1 MNAIIDAA
9 VHHSRTVLSILLIVL
24 IAGWFAF
31 TKIAKESKPDIDV
44 PIIYVTM
51 NHDGISP
58 EDAERLLVRPME
70 QELRAIEG
78 IKEMRSTAAQGFAS
92 VLMEFD
98 AGFDADKA
106 MTDVREKIDLVKPD
120 LPDDTDEPVAHE
132 VNVGKFPVLVVTL
145 SGDVPERTLLG
156 LANSLQDDLEA
167 LPGVLEANIGGDRE
181 ELLEVIVDPTKLEV
195 YNISPVELVN
205 IVSKNNQLIAAGAM
219 DTGRGR
225 FSIKVPGLFETA
237 KDVLDLPIKVSGDGI
252 ITLGDIT
259 TVRRTYKDAV
269 NFARINGQPGLA
281 LEISKRLGANIIE
294 TLDEVQKTVLDR
306 KKTWPQNVQVSFI
319 QDESKNI
326 RRMLSDLQNNILS
339 AILLVMIVVIAALGV
354 RTALLVGLAI
364 PSSFLF
370 GILIIFSMGLT
381 VNIVVLFALIL
392 AVGML
397 VDGAI
402 VVTEFADR
410 KMAEG
415 LKRKEAY
422 SLAAKRM
429 AWPIISSTAT
439 TLAAFMPL
447 LFWPDVVGEFMKF
460 LPITL
465 IVTLTG
471 SLLMALIFVP
481 TLGGIVGKAG
491 GNPRVMKALAAA
503 EHGDI
508 GDLPGFT
515 GLYARTLRFIVQR
528 AWMLLVVSLT
538 SVGILVGVWTYYGK
552 NGNGVEFF
560 PDVEPEQALAYVHA
574 RGNLAAKEK
583 DALVREVEEQIL
595 RVPGIRTVYA
605 RTGKAASGQEVAED
619 VVGTIFME
627 LAEWDERR
635 PADELFKEIRERTSH
650 LAGIQVEAREPD
662 NGPPT
667 GKDIQIE
674 IRSQFPAQI
683 EPVVKLFR
691 AKFDE
696 MEGLI
701 DIEDSRPL
709 PGIEWQVAIDRA
721 QAGRFGADVITVGKL
736 VQLVTNGIKVGE
748 YRPDDSDEEIEIR
761 IRYPQDSRNLEQ
773 LDRLRVI
780 TPNGLVPIRNFVER
794 SAEQKTGTLNR
805 SDGQRV
811 LKVQANVLENI
822 QVDTKVQEIKDWM
835 AIQEIAPDVS
845 VRFKGAEEKQNE
857 SAAFLQSALF
867 VALFVMAIIL
877 VTQFNSFYH
886 AALILFAVI
895 MSTAGVLIGLL
906 ATGQAFGVVMTGIG
920 IISLAGIVVN
930 NNIVLIDTYSQLLKA
945 GFEPLEAVVR
955 TGAQRLRPVMLTTV
969 TTILGLM
976 PMVLQTNIDFV
987 ARDVAVGAPSTQWWV
1002 QLATAVVFGLTFA
1015 TILTLIVTPTFLA
1028 IGSRSTVRMRKI
1040 TTWIGGHFRGS
1051 RVQPEPVGR

>member
-1 MNAIIDAA
+1 MNSIIDSA

-24 IAGWFAF
+24 IAGFFAF

-70 QELRAIEG
+70 QELRSIEG

-98 AGFDADKA
+98 AGFDADQA

-145 SGDVPERTLLG
+145 AGEVPERTLLS
-156 LANSLQDDLEA
+156 LAKGLQDDIEA
-167 LPGVLEANIGGDRE
+167 LPGVLSATIGGDRE

-195 YNISPVELVN
+195 YNISPVELVS

-219 DTGRGR
+219 DTGKGR

-237 KDVLDLPIKVSGDGI
+237 EDVLDLPIKTSGDGV
-252 ITLGDIT
+252 ITLADIT
-259 TVRRTYKDAV
+259 TVRRTFKDAE
-269 NFARINGQPGLA
+269 NFARIDGRPGLA
-281 LEISKRLGANIIE
+281 LEISKRLGANIIQ
-294 TLDEVQKTVLDR
+294 TIDDVQRTVLAR
-306 KKTWPQNVQVSFI
+306 QATWGGDVQVRFI

-326 RRMLSDLQNNILS
+326 RRMLSDLQNNIMS

-370 GILIIFSMGLT
+370 GILIIYSMGLT

-415 LKRKEAY
+415 LHRKEAY
-422 SLAAKRM
+422 ALAAKRM

-481 TLGGIVGKAG
+481 TIGGIVGKAG

-508 GDLPGFT
+508 GSLPGFT
-515 GLYARTLRFIVQR
+515 GIYARTLRFIVQR
-528 AWMLLVVSLT
+528 VWML
-538 SVGILVGVWTYYGK
+538 ILVGVTSFALLIGVWVYYGK

-560 PDVEPEQALAYVHA
+560 PNVEPEQALAYVHA
-574 RGNLAAKEK
+574 RGNLSAKEK

-595 RVPGIRTVYA
+595 RVPGIQTVYA
-605 RTGKAASGQEVAED
+605 RTGKAAQGQDVAED

-635 PADELFKEIRERTSH
+635 SADELFQEIRERTAH
-650 LAGIQVEAREPD
+650 LAGIQVEARQPD
-662 NGPPT
+662 TGPPT

-674 IRSQFPAQI
+674 VRSLIPGKLD
-683 EPVVKLFR
+683 PVVDVIR
-691 AKFDE
+691 AKFDN
-696 MEGLI
+696 MDGLI

-709 PGIEWQVAIDRA
+709 PASN
-721 QAGRFGADVITVGKL
+721 GKL
-736 VQLVTNGIKVGE
+736 
-748 YRPDDSDEEIEIR
+748 
-761 IRYPQDSRNLEQ
+761 
-773 LDRLRVI
+773 
-780 TPNGLVPIRNFVER
+780 
-794 SAEQKTGTLNR
+794 
-805 SDGQRV
+805 
-811 LKVQANVLENI
+811 
-822 QVDTKVQEIKDWM
+822 
-835 AIQEIAPDVS
+835 
-845 VRFKGAEEKQNE
+845 
-857 SAAFLQSALF
+857 
-867 VALFVMAIIL
+867 
-877 VTQFNSFYH
+877 
-886 AALILFAVI
+886 
-895 MSTAGVLIGLL
+895 
-906 ATGQAFGVVMTGIG
+906 
-920 IISLAGIVVN
+920 
-930 NNIVLIDTYSQLLKA
+930 
-945 GFEPLEAVVR
+945 
-955 TGAQRLRPVMLTTV
+955 
-969 TTILGLM
+969 
-976 PMVLQTNIDFV
+976 
-987 ARDVAVGAPSTQWWV
+987 
-1002 QLATAVVFGLTFA
+1002 
-1015 TILTLIVTPTFLA
+1015 
-1028 IGSRSTVRMRKI
+1028 RSTVHKLGALVP
-1040 TTWIGGHFRGS
+1040 TLS
-1051 RVQPEPVGR
+1051 QLVN